1 MAFKSPIYNRIMAET
16 KVEGSA
22 LASTANLRN
31 ITPPTQLSEVD
42 NTATL
47 ELPPSAY
54 QASTVERVSQSPQ
67 TIRKTPSA
75 NIASTGAFTPAIK
88 SYESLGLKYDQS
100 REKGCTDCSRSV
112 NKIMKSATGKYV
124 GDTTKEQRTLG
135 RRVSTPKEGTLV
147 HFDNKKSDTRHVGIM
162 LDKDTMWHFGVGGPQ
177 TISVSDYQKKYPFM
191 KINQYRDY

>member
-54 QASTVERVSQSPQ
+54 QASTVERVSPATKSQD
-67 TIRKTPSA
+67 
-75 NIASTGAFTPAIK
+75 IASTGAFTPAIK
-88 SYESLGLKYDQS
+88 SYESLGLKYS
-100 REKGCTDCSRSV
+100 LGREKGCTDCSRSV

-124 GDTTKEQRTLG
+124 GDTTLEQRTRG

-162 LDKDTMWHFGVGGPQ
+162 LDKDTMWHFGVSGAE
-177 TISVSDYQKKYPFM
+177 TISVSDYQKRYPFM